1 MISPRCPFI
10 HMSPSGRVWLGA
22 PQPEIPL
29 KRGHAT
35 NSTENSTNS
44 TVVPAAPRN
53 RRPQSSPPHS
63 SNFQKGEDGPGIAG
77 GATTK
82 PWWKTFQ
89 DLLKRNK
96 NYATPLENH
105 IFKVVIS
112 SNFMSFPHVSTLWF
126 SKSDTPQRPRQVLE
140 VFRPRIRGTSPSEV
154 WGYHSETSSHAP
166 ITVNT
171 KIIPE

>member
-1 MISPRCPFI
+1 ME
-10 HMSPSGRVWLGA
+10 L
-22 PQPEIPL
+22 PEIPL
-29 KRGHAT
+29 KRGHA
-35 NSTENSTNS
+35 

-82 PWWKTFQ
+82 PWWRTFQ
-89 DLLKRNK
+89 DLLKRKK
-96 NYATPLENH
+96 NSATPLENH

-112 SNFMSFPHVSTLWF
+112 SNFMSFPHVSTLWS
-126 SKSDTPQRPRQVLE
+126 SKSTPQRPRQVLE
-140 VFRPRIRGTSPSEV
+140 VFRPRIRGVHLPGVKSGDTMKGNQE
-154 WGYHSETSSHAP
+154 SHAP